1 MEKVTDNGPGRLRA
15 ELRKHPCNFA
25 EATRNYTLMRGPRYA
40 FCGLACLL
48 AVAAL
53 RASTLA
59 TDRARDEAG
68 RAPQKSDVL
77 QTAEA
82 ARSNPAAWFAEGQTA
97 LQKGDLDTAEAAFR
111 RVLAVD
117 PASGAAYSNLGVIA
131 MRRKQ
136 WDNALTLLRKAEALE
151 PKMAGIRLNIGLVEY
166 RRGNYSAAI
175 APFASVLREQPDS
188 EQARYLLG
196 LCEVFSKRYAE
207 AVKVL
212 QPLWPQKSDDVLYLY
227 LIDIAAVE
235 SGQKDLDK
243 KILSQMIHVGG
254 QTAEYH
260 LILGKAFLN
269 RFDVLE
275 AKTELELTE
284 TMNPNLP
291 FLHMNLGITYM
302 RMGDF
307 ERAES
312 EFRKDIALEPD
323 LADNYEQLGVLY
335 TKMQREEEAER
346 AFREALKRDAKNSEA
361 YLGLAKLYR
370 KQDKSREALKM
381 VDEALRL
388 SPEINGGHY
397 VRGRIL
403 SRLGREK
410 EARVEFAAHQ
420 KALAASLN
428 KERAAIEEAQVPN
441 PELKKGPE

>member
-1 MEKVTDNGPGRLRA
+1 MY
-15 ELRKHPCNFA
+15 
-25 EATRNYTLMRGPRYA
+25 EATGHYTLMRTGSYP
-40 FCGLACLL
+40 FCGLI
-48 AVAAL
+48 AAL
-53 RASTLA
+53 AMAVVWNGSVFA
-59 TDRARDEAG
+59 TERVQEGDAWM
-68 RAPQKSDVL
+68 PQKSDSA
-77 QTAEA
+77 QKPAA
-82 ARSNPAAWFAEGQTA
+82 ARPNPAAWFAEGEAA
-97 LQKGDLDTAEAAFR
+97 LQKGDLNAAEAAFR

-131 MRRKQ
+131 MRRKE
-136 WDNALTLLRKAEALE
+136 WDKASTLLRRAETLE

-196 LCEVFSKRYAE
+196 LCEIFNKRYAE

-227 LIDIAAVE
+227 LIDIGAVE
-235 SGQKDLDK
+235 SGQKDLDE
-243 KILSQMIHVGG
+243 KILSQMIRVGG

-284 TMNPNLP
+284 TINPNLP

-312 EFRKDIALEPD
+312 EFRKDIELELD

-335 TKMQREEEAER
+335 SKMQKDAEAEK

-370 KQDKSREALKM
+370 KQDKPAEALKM
-381 VDEALRL
+381 ADEALRL

-410 EARVEFAAHQ
+410 EARAEFAAHQ

-428 KERAAIEEAQVPN
+428 KERAALEENQVPN
-441 PELKKGPE
+441 PELTRQPE